1 MAAMEPRQT
10 PLVPIDQAARLLGV
24 SPVDLMQRFPRHDG
38 LSATELDGLII
49 TPPTWLLEAKADHVL
64 VSVFAEVAADLEA
77 ALGRTDAVVGMVAD
91 ATLSNDEVAAL
102 LDLPAETI
110 SVFEPR
116 RGWTADAVAD
126 LLRQQPRWMQSAS
139 NAREESRKAAWRLV
153 QAEERRR
160 YSAEAK
166 VRTKERNRARWAE
179 IAGVPLDEVPAS
191 FTKHPTPEAIVR
203 FWKRPPTWAPQEP
216 SSEA

>member
-64 VSVFAEVAADLEA
+64 VSVFAEVEADLEA

-102 LDLPAETI
+102 LDLPAE
-110 SVFEPR
+110 
-116 RGWTADAVAD
+116 TADAVAD

-179 IAGVPLDEVPAS
+179 IAGVALDEVPAS